1 MLRLGHLAAHRGHN
15 ARSALL
21 ERNIISLQILQP
33 IALRFDVLRLHEKHC
48 PYQSSILKDFFFSQK
63 ILVDLVPFVRHA
75 NTLCASLFPAAQLFP
90 Q

>member
-1 MLRLGHLAAHRGHN
+1 MLRFGHLAAHRGHN

-48 PYQSSILKDFFFSQK
+48 PYKSSILKGYFFFSQK
-63 ILVDLVPFVRHA
+63 ILVDLVPFARPT
-75 NTLCASLFPAAQLFP
+75 NTLCASLFPAAQ
-90 Q
+90 